1 MANSALDSCQVKLV
15 APYLRALGKSR
26 KLSRVIASCVV
37 NTRIRA
43 IFPDETAAR
52 LLVME
57 VLTIQK
63 CLFML
68 PCD

>member
-1 MANSALDSCQVKLV
+1 MTGKLSYKVGPFVEDKLPCMQV
-15 APYLRALGKSR
+15 GKS
-26 KLSRVIASCVV
+26 
-37 NTRIRA
+37 
-43 IFPDETAAR
+43 DEAAAR

-57 VLTIQK
+57 VLTVQK